1 MIGDI
6 MPEEMT
12 NNAAESKETAQTS
25 ATTAETKADA
35 TTIAKQEEKAPETT
49 VTKESAEKAEPTK
62 QEEPAKKEQSDAEE
76 YTIDSYKD
84 LLDQQMIEEFDL
96 TDGNL
101 AEFKELGVKNHIPPA
116 TLKAIA
122 AWSLENV
129 RKQNE
134 HIEKVHEEWRKQN
147 EEKYGENLKNVK
159 TNVGR
164 VLADMDKTGQFASLL
179 KNVGAEEHPATL
191 AFLSAIGDVLL
202 EKGSVNPNA
211 TIQGK
216 EMSLEDMYRNNK

>member
-1 MIGDI
+1 
-6 MPEEMT
+6 MPEET
-12 NNAAESKETAQTS
+12 SKTTTESTETAQTA
-25 ATTAETKADA
+25 ATTAETKTDA
-35 TTIAKQEEKAPETT
+35 TTTAEHTEKAAET
-49 VTKESAEKAEPTK
+49 VETKEPAEKAEPAK
-62 QEEPAKKEQSDAEE
+62 QEEPAKKEEAAEEE
-76 YTIDSYKD
+76 YTVDSYKD
-84 LLDQQMIEEFDL
+84 LLDADTIEEFDL

-122 AWSLENV
+122 SWSLENV

-147 EEKYGENLKNVK
+147 EAKYGENLKNVK

-179 KNVGAEEHPATL
+179 KDVGAEEHPATL

-211 TIQGK
+211 SVQG
-216 EMSLEDMYRNNK
+216 EDLSLEYMYRNNK

>member
-1 MIGDI
+1 

-12 NNAAESKETAQTS
+12 NNTAESTETAQTA

-35 TTIAKQEEKAPETT
+35 TTTAETVEKAAET
-49 VTKESAEKAEPTK
+49 VEAKKPAEKAEP
-62 QEEPAKKEQSDAEE
+62 AKKEESTKKEEAAKEE
-76 YTIDSYKD
+76 YTVDSYKD
-84 LLDQQMIEEFDL
+84 LLDSDTIEEFEL

-101 AEFKELGVKNHIPPA
+101 AEFKKLGVKNHIPPA

-134 HIEKVHEEWRKQN
+134 HIEKVHAEWRKQN

-179 KNVGAEEHPATL
+179 KDVGAEEHPATL

>member
-1 MIGDI
+1 
-6 MPEEMT
+6 MPEET
-12 NNAAESKETAQTS
+12 SKTTTESTETAQT
-25 ATTAETKADA
+25 AATEAPTQEAATTTAEP
-35 TTIAKQEEKAPETT
+35 AKEA
-49 VTKESAEKAEPTK
+49 VESAEKAEPAKETAEPKAEEK
-62 QEEPAKKEQSDAEE
+62 QAVEE
-76 YTIDSYKD
+76 YTVDSYKD
-84 LLDQQMIEEFDL
+84 LVDQQMIEEFDL

-134 HIEKVHEEWRKQN
+134 HIEKVHAEWRKQN

-179 KNVGAEEHPATL
+179 KDVGAEEHPATL

>member
-1 MIGDI
+1 

-12 NNAAESKETAQTS
+12 NNSAESTETAQTA

-35 TTIAKQEEKAPETT
+35 TTTAEPAEKAAET
-49 VTKESAEKAEPTK
+49 VETKEPAEKAEPAK
-62 QEEPAKKEQSDAEE
+62 QEEPAKKEEAAAEE
-76 YTIDSYKD
+76 YTVDSYKD
-84 LLDQQMIEEFDL
+84 LLDADTIEEFDL

-134 HIEKVHEEWRKQN
+134 HIEKVHAEWRKQN

-179 KNVGAEEHPATL
+179 KDVGAEEHPATL